1 MGISPKQLPQKQFP
15 QIPIPSQNQQGNDDD
30 DIEVDDKTKDTF
42 NQLAKE
48 ASEIIT
54 SWDTEDDDEMGD
66 SIADQELAFMQKYEE
81 RKKQGGFIGTVV
93 AKTNVDK
100 DFKKRAHIENQE
112 RWKKVDIAEKFS
124 DKKLK
129 VRKAKTTAGTTK
141 SVVGVGLTAT
151 TGISTALGSGSALGQ
166 TGWAAVVGGAT
177 LSGGAITLFVASIVQ
192 QITSVTLSVRSAYKT
207 SRHLKALEEIKL
219 KAGKYKCNRDENDHK
234 YIIDSVLPYI
244 IAQKKK
250 KKTRKIVGSV
260 PVLGSTPMAA
270 RRIAKGTYK
279 FIRGTRGKARSKQA
293 EVLARHH
300 RNGAC
305 ELTTAII
312 AELFDLTIEQA
323 RFLKFVDQ
331 PTLAKFLSVK
341 MRSV

>member
-1 MGISPKQLPQKQFP
+1 MGTSPKQLP
-15 QIPIPSQNQQGNDDD
+15 QIPIPSQNQQGDDD
-30 DIEVDDKTKDTF
+30 DDMELDDNTKNTF
-42 NQLAKE
+42 NQLARE

-81 RKKQGGFIGTVV
+81 RKKQKGFIGTVV
-93 AKTNVDK
+93 AKTNIDK
-100 DFKKRAHIENQE
+100 DYAKRTYVENKEHQ
-112 RWKKVDIAEKFS
+112 KKVDISEEFS
-124 DKKLK
+124 KKKLK
-129 VRKAKTTAGTTK
+129 IRNAKTTAGITK
-141 SVVGVGLTAT
+141 GVVGVGLTT
-151 TGISTALGSGSALGQ
+151 TTAVNTYALGGSALGQ

-177 LSGGAITLFVASIVQ
+177 LSGGAITLLVASIVQ
-192 QITSVTLSVRSAYKT
+192 QITSVTLNVRSAYKT

-219 KAGKYKCNRDENDHK
+219 NAGKYKCKRDQSDHK
-234 YIIDSVLPYI
+234 YIVDSVLPYI

-260 PVLGSTPMAA
+260 PILGSTPMAA
-270 RRIAKGTYK
+270 RRAIKGTYK

-293 EVLARHH
+293 EVLSKHH
-300 RNGAC
+300 RDGGC

-312 AELFDLTIEQA
+312 AELFDLTTEKA
-323 RFLKFVDQ
+323 KLLRFVDQ